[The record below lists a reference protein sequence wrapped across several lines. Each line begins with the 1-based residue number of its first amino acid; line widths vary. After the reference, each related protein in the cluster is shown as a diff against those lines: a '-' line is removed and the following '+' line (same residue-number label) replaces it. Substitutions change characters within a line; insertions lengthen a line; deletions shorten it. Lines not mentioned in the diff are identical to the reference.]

1 VSVTEAPS
9 WRTPRHVVSRRRPPF
24 AEGVPVVTVTRV
36 AHREDGTPV
45 EMNDMVLAADRY
57 QLSYEWAAD

>member
-1 VSVTEAPS
+1 M
-9 WRTPRHVVSRRRPPF
+9 
-24 AEGVPVVTVTRV
+24 TVTRV
-36 AHREDGTPV
+36 AYREDGKPV